1 LSLAGCGRYLLTLVS
16 ETPVAEQTN
25 GYNWSGRY
33 GNILQTLT
41 VVGVAL
47 SAIYAGVIMPL
58 HEQLRDLQT
67 SIGSTAA
74 TDTQNLE
81 KMGDFTIAQL
91 DKKLSK
97 DEHAEFKLRTDKSVE
112 NLQQEIASGRSDV
125 AFLRDNQVTRA
136 EHVTHW
142 DQIKESIMEMRKQID
157 DLRKDFGGQYTVSE
171 KLKDMQDQLNQMR
184 DLHQA
189 ATAPAAM
196 QKEQKP

>member
-1 LSLAGCGRYLLTLVS
+1 M
-16 ETPVAEQTN
+16 AEQTN

-67 SIGSTAA
+67 SIGATAA

-81 KMGDFTIAQL
+81 KMGDFTITQL

-157 DLRKDFGGQYTVSE
+157 DLRKDFGGQYTTKCE
-171 KLKDMQDQLNQMR
+171 TCIKLRQHLRLCKKSRSLE
-184 DLHQA
+184 A
-189 ATAPAAM
+189 
-196 QKEQKP
+196 